1 MKFTATLAVLSTVAS
16 MAAAFVAPVD
26 PWGETVWTPNTK
38 VQITWK
44 EDDVAPLLS
53 TNPIVDIFL
62 ATGSDQVQT
71 SLEPIA
77 TKVDAGKV
85 TSVEYTVPTV
95 SPAGKIYFLYIVSD
109 KGDKAW
115 STRFTIT
122 DASGNPGTLKPS
134 GPVGQ
139 NPGGNGTIVSPGAGA
154 APSVSGSA
162 APTGSATVSGSPS
175 TTSAGAKPS
184 GAAPDA
190 DKDNAAG
197 SIGASVLS
205 VAAAA
210 VLGAAAMVAF

>member
-26 PWGETVWTPNTK
+26 PWGETVWKPNTK
-38 VQITWK
+38 VQIIWK
-44 EDDVAPLLS
+44 EDNVAPLLT

-71 SLEPIA
+71 TLEPIA

-122 DASGNPGTLKPS
+122 DASGNPGTLKPT
-134 GPVGQ
+134 GPVGS
-139 NPGGNGTIVSPGAGA
+139 NPGGNGTIVAPGAGA
-154 APSVSGSA
+154 TAVPTGASASASATASGSA
-162 APTGSATVSGSPS
+162 SS
-175 TTSAGAKPS
+175 TSAGAKAS
-184 GAAPDA
+184 GTAPA
-190 DKDNAAG
+190 TTENNAAG
-197 SIGASVLS
+197 SVGASALS

-210 VLGAAAMVAF
+210 VLGAAALVAF